1 MGLPYV
7 NATAAIEGQKNNWP
21 SSRVVS
27 GFWLHYWQVGP
38 KVWPHLENPHQATRP
53 APGHQARTRP
63 AAMRRLFPLF
73 FLAMIQF
80 SSVNKACDFLTLKT
94 QKTWEAKYEI
104 LHGKRFYF
112 VYRCDVMP
120 FHTIHRTLICRG
132 EKDQI
137 LQKLARVA
145 NSPILPELPQ
155 KTLYRQAVSG
165 SVVVWDEPTEN
176 F

>member
-1 MGLPYV
+1 
-7 NATAAIEGQKNNWP
+7 
-21 SSRVVS
+21 
-27 GFWLHYWQVGP
+27 
-38 KVWPHLENPHQATRP
+38 
-53 APGHQARTRP
+53 
-63 AAMRRLFPLF
+63 MRRLFPLF